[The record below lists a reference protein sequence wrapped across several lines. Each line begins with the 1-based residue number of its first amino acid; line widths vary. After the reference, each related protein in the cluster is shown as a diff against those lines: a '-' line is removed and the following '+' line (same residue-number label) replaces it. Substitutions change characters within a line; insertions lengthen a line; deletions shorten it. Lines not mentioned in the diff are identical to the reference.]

1 MWKNPSEK
9 ESAFPPARPTTAP
22 QPPAGAS
29 PAGVVMPATVP
40 APAPRAAERPTH
52 LGKTVFVKGSITGG
66 EDLYVDG
73 RVEGT
78 IDLAKNTVTIG
89 LNGQVQADVTAR
101 EVVIQGKL
109 SGNVT
114 ASDRVEIRAQG
125 ALTGDVTCAR
135 ISIEDGA
142 FFKGGIDIQKAASN
156 KVASVG

>member
-1 MWKNPSEK
+1 MWKNQPEK
-9 ESAFPPARPTTAP
+9 ESAFPPARPNTAP
-22 QPPAGAS
+22 QPPASAA
-29 PAGVVMPATVP
+29 PAAAMPTAVP
-40 APAPRAAERPTH
+40 APAPRTAERPTH
-52 LGKTVFVKGSITGG
+52 LGKSVFIKGAISGG

-73 RVEGT
+73 RLEGT
-78 IDLAKNTVTIG
+78 IELPKNTVTIG

-109 SGNVT
+109 SGNVI

-142 FFKGGIDIQKAASN
+142 FFKGGIDIQKAAAS